1 MGELLGHKVSEVVG
15 NVKVEVKK
23 VFDNSEHFMGEVFV
37 WTEATADLGN
47 NWGKGQAEKGGLEM
61 KCLS

>member
-1 MGELLGHKVSEVVG
+1 
-15 NVKVEVKK
+15 
-23 VFDNSEHFMGEVFV
+23 MGEVFV